1 MASFSRVAFGCDRGL
16 VKSDVNEGLVKVG
29 KWPDSALREKYSCLF
44 SWNFFEHRCLA
55 RLLTKVW
62 GGGRGRVSKRACGG
76 WSSGEL
82 IGNVG
87 TGRGVVGVAAELE
100 WVCTEV
106 GKVGV
111 EVRGADRVDIV
122 AVGVVKR
129 GCGITAIKS
138 LENLNYSSCFE
149 NQSIPQHESANA
161 SHKEK
166 SIVTIYFT

>member
-1 MASFSRVAFGCDRGL
+1 MALASSSLARSRWWDAIMWQMSLRRFAIASFSQVAFGCDRGL
-16 VKSDVNEGLVKVG
+16 VKSDVNEGLMKVG
-29 KWPDSALREKYSCLF
+29 KWPDSALREKYLSLF
-44 SWNFFEHRCLA
+44 SWNFFEHSCLA

-62 GGGRGRVSKRACGG
+62 GGGRGRVSKRAYGG

-87 TGRGVVGVAAELE
+87 TGRGAVGVGAELE

-111 EVRGADRVDIV
+111 EVRGADRMDKV

-129 GCGITAIKS
+129 GCGQGPGQWKALRVF
-138 LENLNYSSCFE
+138 LE
-149 NQSIPQHESANA
+149 
-161 SHKEK
+161 
-166 SIVTIYFT
+166 